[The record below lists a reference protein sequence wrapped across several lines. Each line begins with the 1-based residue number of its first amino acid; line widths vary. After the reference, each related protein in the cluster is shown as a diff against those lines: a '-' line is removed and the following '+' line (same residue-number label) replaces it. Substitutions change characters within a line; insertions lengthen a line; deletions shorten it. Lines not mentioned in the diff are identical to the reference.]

1 MSTGLHEWQLKT
13 LVVLPLARQINQHTV
28 TSLKLGWRILKTLTE
43 IEDSI
48 EIIAREMA
56 RQSKQRI

>member
-1 MSTGLHEWQLKT
+1 MSTGLQEWQLKT
-13 LVVLPLARQINQHTV
+13 LVVLPLARQINQHAV

-56 RQSKQRI
+56 RLSKQRI